1 MVLSDKEVVSI
12 CHLRKAPNVSS
23 KLKQTIK
30 TMNEELKKQEE
41 DSFTYH
47 FFFNHGIYDELKHYE
62 DLINETELFLTTKV
76 IAMESSTDEEIIDE
90 RFGKKIQYEG
100 IFPMILWKSLF
111 LSTYFLLENSLDQI
125 CKNLRKSNSYN
136 LTLKDI
142 SGNGI
147 FRSSLYLKKV
157 CNIKEPFGSQTWTEV
172 NDFNKI
178 RNVFVHSDGIIS
190 KSATETIKV
199 CEKYNQIQLNEYDE
213 DNFSIQIDSEFCKY
227 SLTKIEKLINEVHT
241 GMRKERSS
249 H

>member
-1 MVLSDKEVVSI
+1 MDED
-12 CHLRKAPNVSS
+12 LRK
-23 KLKQTIK
+23 
-30 TMNEELKKQEE
+30 ELE
-41 DSFTYH
+41 DSYTYH

-62 DLINETELFLTTKV
+62 DLIKETELFLTTKV
-76 IAMESSTDEEIIDE
+76 TAMEGSTDEEIIDE

-100 IFPMILWKSLF
+100 IFPTILWKSLF

-125 CKNLRKSNSYN
+125 CKNLKKSNSYN

-142 SGNGI
+142 NGNGI

-157 CNIKEPFGSQTWTEV
+157 CNIKKPFESQTWTEV

-178 RNVFVHSDGIIS
+178 RNIFVHSDGIIS

-199 CEKYNQIQLNEYDE
+199 CKKYHQIQLIEYDE

-227 SLTKIEKLINEVHT
+227 SLRKIEKLIYEVHNE
-241 GMRKERSS
+241 MQKERAIN
-249 H
+249 